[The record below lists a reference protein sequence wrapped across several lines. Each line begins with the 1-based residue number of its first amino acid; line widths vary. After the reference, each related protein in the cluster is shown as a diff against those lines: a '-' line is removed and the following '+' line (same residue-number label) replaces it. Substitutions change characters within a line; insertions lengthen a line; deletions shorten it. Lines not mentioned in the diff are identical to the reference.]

1 MSTDKELSN
10 IEAPGFPEFGELGHI
25 IENRRIARRLTKRAL
40 AHYIGISR
48 QQLWRIM
55 TGKSELTPVLQAR
68 LAEILDMDARALAAA
83 GNGAPGHAGE
93 DGAGPAAGAGT
104 PRRPSLEVDE
114 HLSFADYI
122 ADRDAIVRTFRTLP
136 MSAEGRWL
144 KRALLNAIE
153 DLAAERDIEVPAVV
167 FELRRE
173 VIGGSG
179 PAGGAPSARGAGAGG
194 SRGRDE

>member
-1 MSTDKELSN
+1 MSTEGDLSN
-10 IEAPGFPEFGELGHI
+10 IEAPGFPEFVELGRI

-68 LAEILDMDARALAAA
+68 LAEILDVNPRSLTGVSSRQDGDGDGRVVRALL
-83 GNGAPGHAGE
+83 
-93 DGAGPAAGAGT
+93 DGDAQ
-104 PRRPSLEVDE
+104 
-114 HLSFADYI
+114 LSFADYI
-122 ADRDAIVRTFRTLP
+122 ADREAIERTFRTLP
-136 MSAEGRWL
+136 TSAEGRWL

-153 DLAAERDIEVPAVV
+153 DLAAERGIDVPGIV

-173 VIGGSG
+173 VIGTTG
-179 PAGGAPSARGAGAGG
+179 PGKP
-194 SRGRDE
+194 